1 MTNTASGRP
10 YKFAGAECNSTAELA
25 ASLVAN
31 EDVAK
36 EHINQ
41 GYVQK
46 WLEEE
51 ARDYD
56 AKLMLDKLLDEH
68 EGSRAL
74 FEFAMASCPDWKP
87 ETMGVPLDEGTV
99 RTYFR
104 QLLHDDYVN
113 STAFSVR
120 LAGRLYEWHLLTD
133 ERVFG
138 RSAELAQID
147 EIWREELQRALTTRG
162 EMLLYESLYSVP
174 GFDLSNSLFA
184 NRDLEISFAEQALL
198 SSDTPSREFLDA
210 TEYVSTSAHSEILSE
225 LVGTD
230 ECERNASSRY
240 PVEEAFRYERACER
254 KWFKD
259 LIARQERRS
268 LGTEAFLRT
277 ATFIAAE
284 QADALERVRDDAAEK
299 VAAEPETLADKI
311 SGWIDKLDR
320 KKQAALFAAP
330 VFVLL
335 LFYMSSARYNDDL
348 SFSWLNLAAYVAV
361 GLTIGLTPLR
371 LFKIGGQNS
380 DSLQKMKV
388 PLLGLLAG
396 MAGFF
401 LVLSFQRELYNSTVV
416 YEALFAIA
424 AGLAGYFR
432 EPMLAFRR
440 KRMRA
445 TASKTAERGD
455 KNNTARMNIRRLQ
468 VTFFPELVMK
478 LPRNEWTWRDHEVA
492 AAMRIGVEPNPATVQ
507 HADKRSPVA
516 PNNSAGLSINSGGA
530 NYASDRATF
539 EVMDG
544 VSMDTDGNWNMRAM
558 DGVTLHSD
566 GKHTVSMG
574 GIDVRSD
581 GQMSTEIAGIRISSK
596 GKDEKA
602 KDNWFAPKEET
613 DWFGN
618 KKKKGWFD

>member
-1 MTNTASGRP
+1 MTNTASIRP
-10 YKFAGAECNSTAELA
+10 YKFAGAECHSTAELA
-25 ASLVAN
+25 ASMVAN

-36 EHINQ
+36 EHINE

-46 WLEEE
+46 WLEDE

-74 FEFAMASCPDWKP
+74 FEFAMANCPDWTP
-87 ETMGVPLDEGTV
+87 ETMGVPLNEETV
-99 RTYFR
+99 RDYFK
-104 QLLHDDYVN
+104 QHLHDDYVN

-138 RSAELAQID
+138 KSAELAQID
-147 EIWREELQRALTTRG
+147 AIWREELQRALTARG
-162 EMLLYESLYSVP
+162 DMLLYESLYSVP
-174 GFDLSNSLFA
+174 GFDLGNSLFA
-184 NRDLEISFAEQALL
+184 NRDLELDFATQAL
-198 SSDTPSREFLDA
+198 SGSDTPSREFIDA

-225 LVGTD
+225 LFGTD
-230 ECERNASSRY
+230 KCERDASSRY
-240 PVEEAFRYERACER
+240 PVEKAFRYERACER
-254 KWFKD
+254 EWFKD
-259 LIARQERRS
+259 LIARQGRRTI
-268 LGTEAFLRT
+268 GPEAFLRT
-277 ATFIAAE
+277 AALIAAD
-284 QADALERVRDDAAEK
+284 QADALERVREDAAEK
-299 VAAEPETLADKI
+299 VAAEPDTLEDKI
-311 SGWIDKLDR
+311 TGFIDKLDR
-320 KKQAALFAAP
+320 KKQAILFAAP

-335 LFYMSSARYNDDL
+335 LFYMSSARYIDDL
-348 SFSWLNLAAYVAV
+348 SFSWLNLAAYIAV
-361 GLTIGLTPLR
+361 GLTIGLAPLR
-371 LFKIGGQNS
+371 LFDFSGKDS
-380 DSLQKMKV
+380 DARRKLKV
-388 PLLGLLAG
+388 PILGVLA
-396 MAGFF
+396 AGIGFV

-455 KNNTARMNIRRLQ
+455 KNNTKRMNIRRLQ

-478 LPRNEWTWRDHEVA
+478 LPRNEWTWRDHQVA
-492 AAMRIGVEPNPATVQ
+492 AAMRNGSEPNPVTVQ
-507 HADKRSPVA
+507 HADRRSPVA
-516 PNNSAGLSINSGGA
+516 PNNPGGLSVNSGGA
-530 NYASDRATF
+530 NYAGDRATF

-544 VSMDTDGNWNMRAM
+544 VSMDTEGNWNMRAM

-602 KDNWFAPKEET
+602 KDNWLAPKEET